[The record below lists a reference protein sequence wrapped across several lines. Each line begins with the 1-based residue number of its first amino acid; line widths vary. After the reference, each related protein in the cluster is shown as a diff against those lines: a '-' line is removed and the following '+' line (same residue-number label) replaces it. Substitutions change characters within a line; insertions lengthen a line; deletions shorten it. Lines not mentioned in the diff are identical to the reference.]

1 MAADVQPEHPVRC
14 VVPAQCRGMGVPKMT
29 TPAPI
34 ERDAFSVRE
43 IAERY
48 GLHRDTI
55 YQEIND
61 GKLDALKVRGRT
73 IITRDAVDAWRNS
86 LPRLKRS

>member
-1 MAADVQPEHPVRC
+1 
-14 VVPAQCRGMGVPKMT
+14 MT
-29 TPAPI
+29 SPDTSDTGREAYSI
-34 ERDAFSVRE
+34 RE

-61 GKLDALKVRGRT
+61 GRLEAVKVRGRT
-73 IITRDAVDAWRNS
+73 VILRDAISAWRMS
-86 LPRLKRS
+86 LKRLK